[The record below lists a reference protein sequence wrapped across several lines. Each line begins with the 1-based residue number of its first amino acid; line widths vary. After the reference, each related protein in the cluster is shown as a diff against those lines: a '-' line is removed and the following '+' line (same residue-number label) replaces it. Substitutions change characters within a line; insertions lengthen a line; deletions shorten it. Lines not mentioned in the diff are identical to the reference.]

1 MYLWEFLKEQK
12 YNGETTIRIKKM
24 SQESTLKNKI
34 QIVYRN
40 QNGLLIDKKW
50 KVYAAKNTNPKL
62 LKNIWLKSEIRFKLE
77 VNLVVCKKLIRKSII
92 GG

>member
-1 MYLWEFLKEQK
+1 MRIFKKQK

-40 QNGLLIDKKW
+40 QNGLLIDKK
-50 KVYAAKNTNPKL
+50 
-62 LKNIWLKSEIRFKLE
+62 
-77 VNLVVCKKLIRKSII
+77 
-92 GG
+92 